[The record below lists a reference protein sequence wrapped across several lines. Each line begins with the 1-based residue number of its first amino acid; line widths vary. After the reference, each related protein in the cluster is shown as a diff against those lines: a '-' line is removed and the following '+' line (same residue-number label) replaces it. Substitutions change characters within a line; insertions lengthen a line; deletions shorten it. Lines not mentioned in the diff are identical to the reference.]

1 MDTTEISLVMRVD
14 AQKLH
19 LNVDVCV
26 ISGKTQTLTVYLHSY
41 SKTYLSTFCSWNEHT
56 TQSVLLRNSVS
67 AVAFGPKI
75 TKQKSLRN
83 DFPQCTHTDK
93 KHEALCLFLQGI
105 LLRHVMYTNALNW
118 KTLQIRRCT
127 WKFKHQQ
134 YIHQSTNQ
142 HTLRILTSLNS
153 SSSFRCSIASFSAL
167 FLCSFSTF
175 SYFFQYSSIW
185 RKSEDKNFTAFS
197 ILL

>member
-1 MDTTEISLVMRVD
+1 MNSVF
-14 AQKLH
+14 
-19 LNVDVCV
+19 C
-26 ISGKTQTLTVYLHSY
+26 SY
-41 SKTYLSTFCSWNEHT
+41 FKTYLSTFCSWNEHT

-105 LLRHVMYTNALNW
+105 LLHHVMYTNALNW
-118 KTLQIRRCT
+118 KTLQIRQCT

-185 RKSEDKNFTAFS
+185 CKIKICFHCIHCCAVSNQNISGENEMHVPKLNICVTS
-197 ILL
+197 TCTQ